1 VDSYFE
7 TKNERYSRPK
17 TSECYNVFESFEH
30 MQIFLKS
37 ERCPV
42 AQQGVHHVFGD
53 VEPSVN
59 NKHGVSAN
67 SDCGLLVYPRQLHDV
82 LVDSYHGQRRGEML
96 WEEVSD
102 DLNVREEVLELD
114 SLITA
119 EVLRASLWN
128 SCPQSSRGEQRWF
141 RLDVVARAIVSPAQL
156 MQVLRDKG
164 PLKRRRSKLMA
175 CHGGTAQL
183 PDVVTCV

>member
-1 VDSYFE
+1 MLRRGNNLAFIVDFYFE
-7 TKNERYSRPK
+7 TKNERNSRPN

-67 SDCGLLVYPRQLHDV
+67 SDCRLLVYPRQLHDV

-96 WEEVSD
+96 WERYPAIRMY
-102 DLNVREEVLELD
+102 VRK
-114 SLITA
+114 
-119 EVLRASLWN
+119 
-128 SCPQSSRGEQRWF
+128 SSN
-141 RLDVVARAIVSPAQL
+141 
-156 MQVLRDKG
+156 
-164 PLKRRRSKLMA
+164 
-175 CHGGTAQL
+175 
-183 PDVVTCV
+183 